1 MRHPHASHNKNRRI
15 APQER
20 VSYKRAT
27 SQAVGERAVK
37 RSIVVSERGHSIGL
51 YQGADSSPYDSPTD
65 LSSLQP
71 EMLAS
76 QVLSSLHEDESNE
89 RSIGKE
95 LLQSIDEENDSETTK
110 ALKQL
115 GAKIFGIEKNDANY
129 QAIMTTLDPIMTADD
144 LRDFITYLHEWS
156 NDDAA
161 DTEQFVDAQM
171 NELSGFR
178 AEASFAKLAHAAG
191 FDFRAATRYE
201 DHRGLDF
208 MVEGVPFDIKSSE
221 RIAKYHTAKHKNDD
235 YRYSAVKFV
244 PPITADDFGG
254 RLVLPDE
261 RIDHVLETTNFTV
274 MVNHAIDQHNQLA
287 A

>member
-1 MRHPHASHNKNRRI
+1 MRHPHASHNKSRRI

-20 VSYKRAT
+20 ISYKRGA
-27 SQAVGERAVK
+27 QAVSERAVK
-37 RSIVVSERGHSIGL
+37 HSIVVSERGHSIGL
-51 YQGADSSPYDSPTD
+51 YQNQDSSPYDTPTD

-71 EMLAS
+71 EMFAS
-76 QVLSSLHEDESNE
+76 QVLSYLHEDKLDG
-89 RSIGKE
+89 RHPGKQ
-95 LLQSIDEENDSETTK
+95 LLRSIDEENDSETTK

-115 GAKIFGIEKNDANY
+115 GAKVLGAEKNNADY
-129 QAIMTTLDPIMTADD
+129 QNIMTTLDLIMTADD

-156 NDDAA
+156 NDDAT
-161 DTEQFVDAQM
+161 DTEQFVDTQM

-178 AEASFAKLAHAAG
+178 AEASFAKLARAAG

-235 YRYSAVKFV
+235 YRYTAVKFV

-261 RIDHVLETTNFTV
+261 RVDHVLETTNFTA
-274 MVNHAIDQHNQLA
+274 MVNRAIDRHKTSA